1 MKRVQALLLLIILL
15 LAPFLKV
22 PTYFFCSMGSGAPQ
36 AACCCAPEAVQF
48 PADGQSS
55 PPAQSAG
62 CCRIIPMPLGE
73 RLAADG
79 PLVLAVPELAG
90 MLAPTLPP
98 GFHPTVLD
106 REIRHW
112 DHAPPHPPD
121 LPLYLLNSSLLS

>member
-22 PTYFFCSMGSGAPQ
+22 PTYFFCSMGSGAPK
-36 AACCCAPEAVQF
+36 AACCCAPESGQF
-48 PADGQSS
+48 PAPTQ
-55 PPAQSAG
+55 AAG

-79 PLVLAVPELAG
+79 PPVVAAPELAG
-90 MLAPTLPP
+90 MLAPNLPP
-98 GFHPTVLD
+98 GFLPTILD

-121 LPLYLLNSSLLS
+121 PPLYLLNSSLLS